1 MKLILLSDI
10 ANLGRKGDLVDVAD
24 GYARNFL
31 LPKQKAMK
39 ATIGALEQAE
49 KLKASREIADLAAK
63 DEAERIATQL
73 TGVRVVIAAQAGD
86 EGRLYGSI
94 TNADAVE
101 GILKFTGVELDRSKV
116 ELRDGP
122 IRAIGLHE
130 VWVKLHSDVEF
141 PVTLDVIPA

>member
-10 ANLGRKGDLVDVAD
+10 PDLGRKGDLVDVAD

-31 LPKQKAMK
+31 LPRQKAMK
-39 ATIGALEQAE
+39 ATTGALEQAE
-49 KLKASREIADLAAK
+49 KLKASREIADQAAK

-86 EGRLYGSI
+86 EGKLYGSI

-116 ELRDGP
+116 ELREGP

-130 VWVKLHSDVEF
+130 VWVKLHADVEF